1 MSNTFLEEGPRT
13 APELKTVFL
22 EGKPYKL
29 TTFLKLSVEQ
39 LEVLTMI
46 FEEIQDTLA
55 VQENVAR
62 ELHADLAKQTELTA
76 EQKERF
82 LTLEQH
88 FSPAFSINPYLILK
102 ALSKKKLLHKALA
115 VLYIPDGKEFDEEEY
130 VEWLP
135 AMRKLRIDQI
145 MGGLTHFFTS
155 VSSLAAEG
163 MPSFFL
169 QFLSAIGVSLS
180 GNEEEGNTNGNN
192 APVNSDDPSSA
203 PSAE

>member
-1 MSNTFLEEGPRT
+1 MSNTFIEQGPKT

-22 EGKPYKL
+22 DGKAYKL

-46 FEEIQDTLA
+46 FEEIQETLA
-55 VQENVAR
+55 VQENSAK
-62 ELHADLAKQTELTA
+62 ELHKELAKQTELTA
-76 EQKERF
+76 SQTERF
-82 LTLEQH
+82 LVLEQH
-88 FSPAFSINPYLILK
+88 FSPAFTINPYLILK

-115 VLYIPDGKEFDEEEY
+115 VLYIPDGKEFDEEDY
-130 VEWLP
+130 LEWLP

-155 VSSLAAEG
+155 VSSLVAED

-169 QFLSAIGVSLS
+169 QFLSAMGVSLS
-180 GNEEEGNTNGNN
+180 GSGEEENMIANN
-192 APVNSDDPSSA
+192 VPANSDVQNSK